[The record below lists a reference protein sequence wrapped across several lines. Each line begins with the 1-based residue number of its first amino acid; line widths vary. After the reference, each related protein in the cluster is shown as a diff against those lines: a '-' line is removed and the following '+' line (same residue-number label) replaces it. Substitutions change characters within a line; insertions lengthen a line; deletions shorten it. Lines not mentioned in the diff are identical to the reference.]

1 MSNPSDWNTT
11 DNDEHE
17 HEDTREDEYMNED
30 EYEQEYEDDEEDGDD
45 NDEGDDLHEI
55 AEVQSCLGAVV
66 AAIAFWLGLA
76 LSALCFGVMFA
87 MTLALL

>member
-11 DNDEHE
+11 DD
-17 HEDTREDEYMNED
+17 HEDNREDEYEDEDEDEYMNEQ
-30 EYEQEYEDDEEDGDD
+30 EQEDDD
-45 NDEGDDLHEI
+45 GDDLHEI

-66 AAIAFWLGLA
+66 AAVAFWLGLA

-87 MTLALL
+87 VTLALL